1 MAGPPAKRKKQSR
14 PPGQRQAEQLAL
26 AKASALAAE
35 TLALLEA
42 TAERCERFK
51 GVRMLGF
58 GGGAA
63 GCTALVPQEASGH
76 GEAGEGDGVGRKG
89 KDRRL

>member
-42 TAERCERFK
+42 TAERCERR
-51 GVRMLGF
+51 GDTLVQQGSST
-58 GGGAA
+58 A
-63 GCTALVPQEASGH
+63 GTKPTIPYKNTH
-76 GEAGEGDGVGRKG
+76 
-89 KDRRL
+89 